1 MSAHKLAQTHYP
13 VADFIKHRWSPRA
26 FTPQPIEDD
35 ALRTLFEAAAWAPSA
50 LNEQPWQFVYAH
62 REQTEAFHHL
72 WNCLLPGNQ
81 PWAKDAAVLVVVLA
95 RKTFGQNHQPNR
107 HYLHDVGM
115 ATANLLLQ
123 AGTMGIHGH
132 VMGGFDLAKTQQ
144 ALHLPADLEPA
155 TFLALGYVG
164 TPEQLEEPFRSREL
178 TPRSRKPLNEFVFEN
193 QLPTE

>member
-1 MSAHKLAQTHYP
+1 MSHKPAQTHFP

-26 FTPQPIEDD
+26 FTSQPIEDD

-50 LNEQPWQFVYAH
+50 MNEQPWQFIYAH
-62 REQTEAFHHL
+62 REQTEAFQKV

-81 PWAKDAAVLVVVLA
+81 PWAKNAAVLVIVLA
-95 RKTFGQNHQPNR
+95 RKSFSSNGADNR

-144 ALHLPADLEPA
+144 EFGLPTDLEPA

-164 TPEQLEEPFRSREL
+164 TAEQLEEPFRSREL
-178 TPRSRKPLNEFVFEN
+178 AGRSRKPLDEFVFEN
-193 QLPTE
+193 QLSA